1 MLQKCNLHRAI
12 LRQSTTLSSEWLQA
26 WHSVHGTYKS
36 LEDQTLSWRLETSNL
51 LHQCRVWQQSPTYH
65 CSMHAPTS
73 LCGCNLFV
81 LCIQYMTCHMRL
93 SAVFIAKI
101 RTSGPIPSLP
111 LILSQQQKIYMA
123 QCQPLVQNSIIGTLN
138 DHKWHISWVTGTSG
152 SPKLELLRPSISV
165 DAEANMKSFTKV
177 PAACCHLRPPAR
189 TGSNHKK

>member
-1 MLQKCNLHRAI
+1 MSELGPDQLQALLGSWPECRTWQEGQVPNLLHRAI

-51 LHQCRVWQQSPTYH
+51 LHQCRVWQQSPTHH

-111 LILSQQQKIYMA
+111 LILNQQQKIYIW
-123 QCQPLVQNSIIGTLN
+123 LS
-138 DHKWHISWVTGTSG
+138 
-152 SPKLELLRPSISV
+152 
-165 DAEANMKSFTKV
+165 ANRWFRIQS
-177 PAACCHLRPPAR
+177 L
-189 TGSNHKK
+189 GL